1 MRAHV
6 FITDKDTFPVVRDNG
21 FWGVGIKGVPNTLE
35 KVIEENLKNGKK
47 PYFAMIGDI
56 LGTRVNDIVFLY
68 ERRVGFHGIYRIT
81 SKPFFDP
88 TPIGCV
94 DETWPIRVKIEC
106 LNYFPQPVPED
117 YLFSTKEYESKFWG
131 WFYRKIQGAR
141 GVNTINP
148 EAAEA
153 LIELLV
159 KINGNAIYKPD
170 RIKPYPS
177 KNAAEI
183 TLPIDKLN
191 KDGEVYL
198 EDILRTWIIQNLGE
212 NKELEKIFGPNNDLE
227 WFANNVPYHVTR
239 KNIDIL
245 VYHKNMRYTGFPL
258 RYQFSVVELKKGVA
272 KPEDISQAINYSKWV
287 AGRLA
292 NSEIETVQPI
302 LIAHRFNKETIEKAR
317 LSEFNDRGILLY
329 KYNIIMGAIKFE
341 KVEVRK
347 IL

>member
-6 FITDKDTFPVVRDNG
+6 FITDENTFPVVRDNS
-21 FWGVGIKGVPNTLE
+21 FWGLGIKGIPSTFNQ
-35 KVIEENLKNGKK
+35 IIQENLSRPHK
-47 PYFAMIGDI
+47 PYFGMIGDI
-56 LGTRVNDIVFLY
+56 LGTRIGDIVFLY
-68 ERRVGFHGIYRIT
+68 ERQAGFHGIYKIA

-94 DETWPIRVKIEC
+94 DETWSIRVKINC

-148 EAAEA
+148 EAAET

-159 KINGNAIYKPD
+159 KINGNAINKPD
-170 RIKPYPS
+170 WIKSYPS
-177 KNAAEI
+177 KNATEI
-183 TLPIDKLN
+183 TLPLDKEG
-191 KDGEVYL
+191 KVYL
-198 EDILRTWIIQNLGE
+198 EDILRAWLIANIDNPNRKDLRD
-212 NKELEKIFGPNNDLE
+212 IFGPTEDIE

-245 VYHKNMRYTGFPL
+245 CYHKNIKYTGFPL
-258 RYQFSVVELKKGVA
+258 RYKFSVVELKRDTANGKDV
-272 KPEDISQAINYSKWV
+272 SQVIEYSKWV

-292 NSEIETVQPI
+292 GSEIESVQPI
-302 LIAHRFNKETIEKAR
+302 LIAFDFNERAVEKANN
-317 LSEFNDRGILLY
+317 SDFSDKGIIFI
-329 KYNIIMGAIKFE
+329 KYEVKDEDIKFTRV
-341 KVEVRK
+341 K
-347 IL
+347 L